1 MTCWQRGKKGEVLIM
16 NPKDKIIVALDAPT
30 LADAEKIAGSV
41 GSKIGALKVGLELLT
56 AEGAPKVVS
65 ALAKYGRIFFDA
77 KFKDI
82 PNTVAGAARSATRL
96 GVWMFNVHCMG
107 GLEMMKAAKLAS
119 IKEAKRLNIAPPLVI
134 GVTILTS
141 LDVKALNEIGLQD
154 MKNADDLKKQVVRL
168 ALLAK
173 NAGLDGVVASPQE
186 IKDIRAACGKDFLIV
201 TPGVRPTWAAKGD
214 QKRVTTPREAIENG
228 ADYLVIGRPI
238 TNPPKEVGSPADAVE
253 RILGELKV

>member
-1 MTCWQRGKKGEVLIM
+1 M
-16 NPKDKIIVALDAPT
+16 NLKDRIIVALDVPT
-30 LADAEKIAGSV
+30 LNEAEGLAGELGPKV
-41 GSKIGALKVGLELLT
+41 GALKVGLELLT
-56 AEGAPKVVS
+56 AEGAPRVVS

-82 PNTVAGAARSATRL
+82 PNTVAGASRAVTRL

-119 IKEAKRLNIAPPLVI
+119 VEEAKKLNITPPLVI

-141 LDVKALNEIGLQD
+141 MDVKTLNDIGLQGI
-154 MKNADDLKKQVVRL
+154 KNADDLKKQVVRL

-173 NAGLDGVVASPQE
+173 DAGLDGVVASPQE
-186 IKDIRAACGKDFLIV
+186 IIDIRAACGKDFLIV

-214 QKRVTTPREAIENG
+214 QKRVATPREAVENG
-228 ADYLVIGRPI
+228 AVFLVIGRPV
-238 TNPPKEVGSPADAVE
+238 TNPPKEVGTPADAVE
-253 RILGELKV
+253 KILDEIK